1 VCVVLLCVFT
11 FWVPCCDVHYDFRNN
26 NKTHHVRF
34 SFTFSC
40 WYEGSCLIYVICVC
54 LCIVGSVQL
63 TYCVVLSSCCV
74 PYVFSNVSF
83 VFHYYRLFCFV
94 DVHVLLLLLVC
105 IYAYWC
111 PTRFPYHT
119 PFGSPNSITTSVTRG
134 VGTRVQSFV
143 VFILLNV

>member
-1 VCVVLLCVFT
+1 MSYYVSLRSEFLVVMFTMIYATTTKPNMFGSPLPSVVGTRAHVLFTLFVFVCVL
-11 FWVPCCDVHYDFRNN
+11 WGPSN
-26 NKTHHVRF
+26 
-34 SFTFSC
+34 
-40 WYEGSCLIYVICVC
+40 
-54 LCIVGSVQL
+54 
-63 TYCVVLSSCCV
+63 TYCVVFSSSCV

-94 DVHVLLLLLVC
+94 EVHVLLMLLVC

-119 PFGSPNSITTSVTRG
+119 PFVSPNSITTSVTRE